1 MVTKLE
7 SPGVKTVKRKA
18 KKTAASERT
27 DGPAMAVMKSE
38 AATSA
43 TLRIDP
49 EVRRQMVAAEAYF
62 RAERRGFA
70 AGQGG
75 GDWVAAAG
83 GIESRFN
90 YLQVAKA
97 CTFTPRKPPRGCHF

>member
-1 MVTKLE
+1 MKTVTT
-7 SPGVKTVKRKA
+7 GVKSLKPRA

-27 DGPAMAVMKSE
+27 DGAAMVVLESE

-43 TLRIDP
+43 TSGIDP

-70 AGQGG
+70 AGQEVE
-75 GDWVAAAG
+75 DWIAAEG
-83 GIESRFN
+83 VVDSRFN
-90 YLQVAKA
+90 
-97 CTFTPRKPPRGCHF
+97 

>member
-27 DGPAMAVMKSE
+27 NGSTMVVMKSE
-38 AATSA
+38 ATSA
-43 TLRIDP
+43 TSSIDP

-70 AGQGG
+70 AGQEVE
-75 GDWVAAAG
+75 DWIAAEG
-83 GIESRFN
+83 VVDSRFN
-90 YLQVAKA
+90 
-97 CTFTPRKPPRGCHF
+97 

>member
-27 DGPAMAVMKSE
+27 DGPAMVVMKSE

-43 TLRIDP
+43 TSRIDP

-70 AGQGG
+70 AGQEVE
-75 GDWVAAAG
+75 DWIAAEG
-83 GIESRFN
+83 VVDSRFN
-90 YLQVAKA
+90 
-97 CTFTPRKPPRGCHF
+97 

>member
-1 MVTKLE
+1 MVTKRE
-7 SPGVKTVKRKA
+7 SPSMKTVTTGVKTVKPRA

-27 DGPAMAVMKSE
+27 DGAAMVVLESE

-43 TLRIDP
+43 TSSIDP

-70 AGQGG
+70 AGQEVE
-75 GDWVAAAG
+75 DWIAA
-83 GIESRFN
+83 ESVVDSRFN
-90 YLQVAKA
+90 
-97 CTFTPRKPPRGCHF
+97 